1 MPSHLGVA
9 GNEEADQ
16 LAEQGRL
23 LHPYNEESPPKRRR
37 LEQQWE
43 ELGLEEMSS
52 GEGEASDSGYSF
64 STGSLLGEGDSS
76 GTSATLDSQGWVDSE
91 DYSTDVSDNPRK
103 RGRRAEPSVLA
114 PGGAFLEL

>member
-9 GNEEADQ
+9 GNEGADQ

-64 STGSLLGEGDSS
+64 STGSLLGEGDPS
-76 GTSATLDSQGWVDSE
+76 GRQQVRTHRGGWTARTTVRMS
-91 DYSTDVSDNPRK
+91 
-103 RGRRAEPSVLA
+103 
-114 PGGAFLEL
+114 